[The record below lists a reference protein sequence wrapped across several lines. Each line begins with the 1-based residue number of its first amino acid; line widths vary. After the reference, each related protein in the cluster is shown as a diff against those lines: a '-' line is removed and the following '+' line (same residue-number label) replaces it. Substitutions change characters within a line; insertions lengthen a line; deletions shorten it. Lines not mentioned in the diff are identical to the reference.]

1 MTAAIADPSTHLFWI
16 ISRGAGTTALIL
28 ASASI
33 CFGLA
38 MSGSLIKRGGADRR
52 IYHEMLSLSVMVA
65 IAVHGLSLNG
75 DSFLH
80 PSLADVTVPFVSSY
94 MTLSTSLGIIAGW
107 ALIFLGLSYYLR
119 DRIGR
124 QRWKLIH
131 RFTLLAW
138 IAGLVHTFTEGTD
151 AGQIWFIA
159 LIVVTSAPAVMLL
172 VLRLTG
178 RQLPAGLTGRLPAR
192 RFSSP
197 RRPAPR

>member
-1 MTAAIADPSTHLFWI
+1 MIAAITDPSTHLFWI

-28 ASASI
+28 ASVSI

-65 IAVHGLSLNG
+65 IAVHGLSLIG

-80 PSLADVTVPFVSSY
+80 PSLADVTVPFVFSY
-94 MTLSTSLGIIAGW
+94 KTVSTTLGIIAGW

-138 IAGLVHTFTEGTD
+138 IAGLIHTFTEGTD
-151 AGQIWFIA
+151 AGQTWFIA
-159 LIVVTSAPAVMLL
+159 LVVVTSAPAVMLL
-172 VLRLTG
+172 LMRLCG
-178 RQLPAGLTGRLPAR
+178 RGPR
-192 RFSSP
+192 RAIRAAMATP
-197 RRPAPR
+197 PRPAPP

>member
-1 MTAAIADPSTHLFWI
+1 MIAAITNPSTHLFWI
-16 ISRGAGTTALIL
+16 VSRGAGTTALIL
-28 ASASI
+28 SSASI

-65 IAVHGLSLNG
+65 IAVHGLSLIG

-80 PSLADVTVPFVSSY
+80 PSLADVTVPLHFSY
-94 MTLSTSLGIIAGW
+94 KTLPTSLGITAGW

-131 RFTLLAW
+131 RLTLLAW
-138 IAGLVHTFTEGTD
+138 IAGLIHTFTEGTD
-151 AGQIWFIA
+151 AGQTWFII
-159 LIVVTSAPAVMLL
+159 LIVVTSAPAVLL
-172 VLRLTG
+172 LALRLTG
-178 RQLPAGLTGRLPAR
+178 RRLPAGASRPPAGLRL
-192 RFSSP
+192 SSR